1 VSTPG
6 TRGDKGGTRLSTAGT
21 GKGGTR
27 LSRGGG
33 AVTDGGGRQRAGA
46 APQDIGNKGTAG
58 AAGSEAGRRGGAGAA
73 GGEAGRR
80 GGAGAAGGEAGRRG
94 GAGAA
99 GGEAGRRGE
108 AGAGASG
115 DTTAHGSDG
124 KSTRD
129 RILDVALDLFAE
141 EGYDQTS
148 LRQIAD
154 RMGFTKAA
162 LYYHFPS
169 KTDMLM
175 ALHLRMHGLIDEPM
189 ALLGD
194 DRVSTQQ
201 WEAFLNAFIDKMLS
215 NRKLFMVHRVNQ
227 KAFANMH
234 DEDHVGTHVD
244 LEERARKLFS
254 DPSISPVMR
263 LKMAAAFAVAFV
275 TPLMG
280 GTLFLGEDTEEH
292 LGVTLRHVVHSVLF
306 AGDSAPGQ

>member
-1 VSTPG
+1 MSEGTDNPIGTRDSKDGAGVSTAGTRVGKGGAGVSTPG

-58 AAGSEAGRRGGAGAA
+58 AAGSEAGRRGG
-73 GGEAGRR
+73 
-80 GGAGAAGGEAGRRG
+80 
-94 GAGAA
+94 
-99 GGEAGRRGE
+99 